1 MCFTHEE
8 IISYNEKSVH
18 FIILQFGSVNS
29 RNLLPLTVILT
40 RVIGLKASSCL
51 LKRGGK
57 IEAPP
62 ESRRAFEVTEAWT
75 FGLVNFVFSQSSNW
89 YSDLE
94 RPFQIDKPM
103 VITDRWAHCLK
114 SSAIKLWF
122 ETVSKKHM
130 LTLSLLLDWCRVLLE
145 FAKIEPVKQ
154 SGLLVPGC
162 EYTTRLY
169 IMMWN

>member
-29 RNLLPLTVILT
+29 RNLLPLTIILT

-57 IEAPP
+57 MEAPP
-62 ESRRAFEVTEAWT
+62 ESHRAFEVTEAWT
-75 FGLVNFVFSQSSNW
+75 FDLVNFVFSHSSNW
-89 YSDLE
+89 YSDFD

-114 SSAIKLWF
+114 RSAIKLWF
-122 ETVSKKHM
+122 ETVSKQHM

-154 SGLLVPGC
+154 SGL
-162 EYTTRLY
+162 
-169 IMMWN
+169 W

>member
-1 MCFTHEE
+1 MCLTHDE

-18 FIILQFGSVNS
+18 SIIRQFGSVNS
-29 RNLLPLTVILT
+29 RNLLPLT

-57 IEAPP
+57 MEAPP
-62 ESRRAFEVTEAWT
+62 ESHRAFEVTEAWT
-75 FGLVNFVFSQSSNW
+75 FDLVNFVFSHSSNW
-89 YSDLE
+89 YSDFD

-114 SSAIKLWF
+114 RSAIKLWF
-122 ETVSKKHM
+122 ETVSKQHM
-130 LTLSLLLDWCRVLLE
+130 LTLSLLLDWCRVWLE

-154 SGLLVPGC
+154 S
-162 EYTTRLY
+162 RL
-169 IMMWN
+169 W